1 MWVRGIALAGMGQWC
16 GWRARADLWSAGIP
30 AGMGGVVGPGSAG
43 ALAGMGQWCGWRA
56 SADLWS
62 AGIPAGMGGV
72 VGSRDVGGDFMG
84 EAPHPLRVPP
94 TATGYGSASAPTRR
108 RSFHA
113 MTMGRRGR
121 RRSRGGVPPFP
132 VNPLIGGPAPI
143 CGPRASQPAWGAARA
158 PALPGWYAAFP
169 RQSTVW
175 WAGADLWSAG
185 VPPRMGGVV
194 RICDMDGAFV
204 GENPHPLR
212 VAPIATGEGSD
223 AVPTRRSSFHV
234 MTMGRR
240 GRRRS
245 QDDAPPIPI
254 NPLIGGQVPICGPRA
269 SLPAWAG

>member
-1 MWVRGIALAGMGQWC
+1 VGSRGCRRQHGAVVWLVGRCRFVVRGHPCPHRWGSRPWERRRPRRHGAVVWLAGQRRSVVRGHPC
-16 GWRARADLWSAGIP
+16 RHGWGGGESGRGRGFYGRGPPPPTRASHCDGIWECFRAHPTSFIPRDDDGPARAP
-30 AGMGGVVGPGSAG
+30 ALPG
-43 ALAGMGQWCGWRA
+43 WCAAFPRQSTDWRA

-62 AGIPAGMGGV
+62 AGIPARMG
-72 VGSRDVGGDFMG
+72 
-84 EAPHPLRVPP
+84 
-94 TATGYGSASAPTRR
+94 
-108 RSFHA
+108 
-113 MTMGRRGR
+113 
-121 RRSRGGVPPFP
+121 
-132 VNPLIGGPAPI
+132 
-143 CGPRASQPAWGAARA
+143 GAARA